1 MLYFQCFEHVNLHLT
16 FLFICYKIHINII
29 FALAGAEGVM
39 KYIGI
44 DIGGM
49 SIKAGIVTEEG
60 KILAK
65 KTVVT
70 DTSSEQRTV
79 EDIAGLILSILQ
91 ENNLSKDDIAG
102 VGIGSPGSVYDEK
115 GVIRYSCNLNFKNTP
130 LVKLLQEST
139 GIQNI
144 KVSNDANCAAL
155 GETLFGAGKGAKNTV
170 MLTLGTGVGTGI
182 VVDGKLLT
190 GNRSAGAEGG
200 HITINFGGATC
211 GCGKKGHLEAYAS
224 ATALMNQVRVAIA
237 KHPESLLARR
247 AAIEGVHGKLVFDC
261 KDAGDKVAE
270 SVVKRYLKYVGI
282 GLVNYANIFYP
293 EVIIVGGGISNQ
305 GDNIIKPLQR
315 YVSRNVYGAEYNPKI
330 KVVAATL
337 KNDAG
342 IVGAAC
348 LVM

>member
-1 MLYFQCFEHVNLHLT
+1 
-16 FLFICYKIHINII
+16 
-29 FALAGAEGVM
+29 M

-49 SIKAGIVTEEG
+49 TIKAG
-60 KILAK
+60 
-65 KTVVT
+65 VVT
-70 DTSSEQRTV
+70 GDGTIVCKEVAETRPDKADV
-79 EDIAGLILSILQ
+79 EIVKDIANLIDGILE
-91 ENNLSKDDIAG
+91 ENKISKDEIAG

-115 GVIRYSCNLNFKNTP
+115 GVIRYSCNINFRNTP
-130 LVKLLQEST
+130 IAKLIAEFT
-139 GIQNI
+139 GIKNV

-182 VVDGKLLT
+182 VVDGRLLT

-200 HITINFGGATC
+200 HVTINLGGATC
-211 GCGKKGHLEAYAS
+211 GCGEKGHLEAYAS
-224 ATALMNQVRVAIA
+224 ATALMHQIEDAC
-237 KHPESLLARR
+237 KKFPDSLLAKRVKE
-247 AAIEGVHGKLVFDC
+247 EGVSGKVVFDC
-261 KDAGDKVAE
+261 KAEGDKVAE
-270 SVVKRYLKYVGI
+270 RVVKRYLKYVGI
-282 GLVNYANIFYP
+282 GLVNFANIFYP
-293 EVIIVGGGISNQ
+293 EVLIIGGGISNQ

-315 YVSRNVYGAEYNPKI
+315 FVSRHVYGAEYNPKI
-330 KVVAATL
+330 KVACATL

>member
-1 MLYFQCFEHVNLHLT
+1 
-16 FLFICYKIHINII
+16 
-29 FALAGAEGVM
+29 M
-39 KYIGI
+39 KYIGV

-49 SIKAGIVTEEG
+49 TIKAGVVLDDGSILCKKVANTHPDKADVEIV
-60 KILAK
+60 K
-65 KTVVT
+65 
-70 DTSSEQRTV
+70 
-79 EDIAGLILSILQ
+79 DIANLVLAIIEENGLSVD
-91 ENNLSKDDIAG
+91 EIAG

-115 GVIRYSCNLNFKNTP
+115 GVIRYSCNINFKNTP
-130 LVKLLQEST
+130 ITKLVSEFT
-139 GIQNI
+139 GIKNV

-200 HITINFGGATC
+200 HITINLGGATC

-224 ATALMNQVRVAIA
+224 ATALMHQIEDAVK
-237 KHPESLLARR
+237 KHPESLLAKRVQE
-247 AAIEGVHGKLVFDC
+247 EGLSGKVVFDC

-270 SVVKRYLKYVGI
+270 NVVKRYLRYVGI

-293 EVIIVGGGISNQ
+293 EAIILGGGISNQ
-305 GDNIIKPLQR
+305 GDAIIKPLQR

-330 KVVAATL
+330 KVVAASL